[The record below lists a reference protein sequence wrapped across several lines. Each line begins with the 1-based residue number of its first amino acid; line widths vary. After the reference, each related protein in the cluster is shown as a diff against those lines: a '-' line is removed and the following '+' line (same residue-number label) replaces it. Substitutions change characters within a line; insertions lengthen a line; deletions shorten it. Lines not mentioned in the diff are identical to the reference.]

1 MEIIVWNVDTQN
13 DFMNADG
20 ALAVP
25 DAAKIRD
32 NLSKIFKSAAK
43 NNIPINGSA
52 DDHNE
57 KSAEF
62 AGNGGQ
68 FPDHCIGGTEGQL
81 NIPETFLGSEKVG
94 VLRWDGEYS
103 HDELAQKL
111 SKPQVILTKDD
122 NDVFTNK
129 YISVVLEKIPKNS
142 TIYVIGVATEYCD
155 RCAVVGLVKWSNDNN
170 KNWTV
175 AVVTDAIKEIS
186 EEGRARTFEEFK
198 GLGVKFVTTS
208 EVLKQINAKS
218 SEASALKDAA
228 RRESRMKI
236 R

>member
-20 ALAVP
+20 ALSVP
-25 DAAKIRD
+25 DAVKTVG
-32 NLSKIFKSAAK
+32 NLSRIFESATK
-43 NNIPINGSA
+43 NSIPIYGSA

-62 AGNGGQ
+62 SRNGGP
-68 FPDHCIGGTEGQL
+68 FPDHCVRGTDGQL
-81 NIPETFLGSEKVG
+81 NIPETYLGSAKVG
-94 VLRWDGEYS
+94 VLRWDSQYGKE
-103 HDELAQKL
+103 ELAQKL
-111 SKPQVILTKDD
+111 NRPQVILTKDD
-122 NDVFTNK
+122 NDVFTSPH
-129 YISVVLEKIPKNS
+129 IGVLLEKVPENS

-155 RCAVVGLVKWSNDNN
+155 RCAVVGLVKWSKSHN

-175 AVVTDAIKEIS
+175 AVVTDAIKEIT
-186 EEGRARTFEEFK
+186 EEGRAKAFEEFK
-198 GLGVKFVTTS
+198 DLGVKFVTTS

-218 SEASALKDAA
+218 SEATALKAAA
-228 RRESRMKI
+228 RAESRMKI